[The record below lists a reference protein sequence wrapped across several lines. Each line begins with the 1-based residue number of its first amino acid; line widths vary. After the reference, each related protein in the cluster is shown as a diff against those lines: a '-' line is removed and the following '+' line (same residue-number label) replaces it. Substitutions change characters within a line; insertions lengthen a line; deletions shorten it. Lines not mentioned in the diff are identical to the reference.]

1 MANPFTVTPDTLT
14 LGELTAI
21 EELTDWTIPE
31 IMQAFVNGEGAQY
44 ASFMLALQLIAGTR
58 EEDGNYS
65 VQDAG
70 SVRYMDLIPSEP
82 DDVAA
87 VGVEPPDAED
97 ETDDHGDGTD
107 EDEVSDA

>member
-1 MANPFTVTPDTLT
+1 MANPFTVTAESLT

-31 IMQAFVNGEGAQY
+31 IMRAFVNGEGAQF

-58 EEDGNYS
+58 EESSYT

-70 SVRYMDLIPSEP
+70 AVRYMDLIPQP
-82 DDVAA
+82 DD
-87 VGVEPPDAED
+87 D
-97 ETDDHGDGTD
+97 TD
-107 EDEVSDA
+107 EDEVSDAES

>member
-1 MANPFTVTPDTLT
+1 MANPFTVQPESLT

-31 IMQAFVNGEGAQY
+31 IMQAFRNGEGAQY

-58 EEDGNYS
+58 EESSYT

-70 SVRYMDLIPSEP
+70 AVRYVDLIPEP
-82 DDVAA
+82 DD
-87 VGVEPPDAED
+87 
-97 ETDDHGDGTD
+97 TD
-107 EDEVSDA
+107 EDEKNPDRINRMSAT

>member
-1 MANPFTVTPDTLT
+1 MADLFSVTPDSLS

-21 EELTDWTIPE
+21 EELTDWTISE

-58 EEDGNYS
+58 EEPSYS

-70 SVRYMDLIPSEP
+70 AVRYMDLIPP
-82 DDVAA
+82 DDS
-87 VGVEPPDAED
+87 
-97 ETDDHGDGTD
+97 D
-107 EDEVSDA
+107 EDDASDA